1 MSAKKTSGPRARSTR
16 AGAGKRTRKQASPKG
31 KGYGVDF
38 HNDEDPQSWVLYE
51 KFEDGVARITLNRP
65 HRRNAILSPDM
76 HFVIAERLAT
86 AHEDDEIKVIVLA
99 GAGSDFCSGD
109 DVRRMPVERAGLA
122 KGRKLPQ
129 TARIRNAV
137 RLDESLRNFLYSS
150 KTIIAACQGAVI
162 GAGLNI
168 ALAADLLVAADTAY
182 FARPQARI
190 GFAGFS
196 TALPLVLLKMG
207 INRGYE
213 AMITGRKVS
222 AQELHDWGVVN
233 SVVAEADLAD
243 EALRY
248 ARAIA
253 SHSADGLMIGKHG
266 LQMFW
271 ELMGMSTY
279 GSFVKLAHPL
289 FTNLVWRDDEF
300 NFFRERNELGAKEAL
315 AELNRRWKKF
325 GFE

>member
-1 MSAKKTSGPRARSTR
+1 MSESKES
-16 AGAGKRTRKQASPKG
+16 
-31 KGYGVDF
+31 KGYGADF
-38 HNDEDPQSWVLYE
+38 EHDEDPESWVLYE
-51 KFEDGVARITLNRP
+51 KLEGGIARITLNRP

-76 HFVIAERLAT
+76 HFVLADRLAE
-86 AHEDDEIKVIVLA
+86 AHEDDAIKVIVLA
-99 GAGSDFCSGD
+99 GSGEDFCSGD
-109 DVRRMPVERAGLA
+109 DVRRMPVERAGLK
-122 KGRKLPQ
+122 KGSKLPQ
-129 TARIRNAV
+129 TARIQNAV
-137 RLDESLRNFLYSS
+137 RLDENLRNLLYSS

-168 ALAADLLVAADTAY
+168 ALAADLLILADNAY

-196 TALPLVLLKMG
+196 TAMPLVLLKMG

-222 AQELHDWGVVN
+222 ATELKDWGVAN
-233 SVVAEADLAD
+233 SVVPEAELED

-248 ARAIA
+248 AKGIA

-300 NFFRERNELGAKEAL
+300 NFFRERNERGAKEAL
-315 AELNRRWKKF
+315 AELERRWKEL
-325 GFE
+325 GFD

>member
-1 MSAKKTSGPRARSTR
+1 MSDSKEYGSG
-16 AGAGKRTRKQASPKG
+16 
-31 KGYGVDF
+31 F
-38 HNDEDPQSWVLYE
+38 EIDEDPESWVLYE
-51 KFEDGVARITLNRP
+51 KHADGIARVTLNRP
-65 HRRNAILSPDM
+65 HRKNAIVSPDM
-76 HFVIAERLAT
+76 HVVLGERLAR
-86 AHEDDEIKVIVLA
+86 ANDDDEVKVVVLA

-109 DVRRMPVERAGLA
+109 DVRRMPVERAGLK
-122 KGRKLPQ
+122 KGKKLPQ

-137 RLDESLRNFLYSS
+137 RLDENLRSVLYSS
-150 KTIIAACQGAVI
+150 KTIIAACQGAVM
-162 GAGLNI
+162 GAGLNL
-168 ALAADLLVAADTAY
+168 ALAADLVVASESAY
-182 FARPQARI
+182 FARPQARM

-213 AMITGRKVS
+213 AMITGRKVT
-222 AQELHDWGVVN
+222 AAELFEWGVVN
-233 SVVAEADLAD
+233 SVVPEGALAD

-248 ARAIA
+248 AKGIA

-279 GSFVKLAHPL
+279 GSFVRIAHPL

-300 NFFRERNELGAKEAL
+300 NFLRERNKRGAKEAL
-315 AELNRRWKKF
+315 AELKKRWRDL
-325 GFE
+325 GFDDDE

>member
-1 MSAKKTSGPRARSTR
+1 LSDSERY
-16 AGAGKRTRKQASPKG
+16 GA
-31 KGYGVDF
+31 DF
-38 HNDEDPQSWVLYE
+38 QTDEDPESWVLYE
-51 KFEDGVARITLNRP
+51 KLEADIARITLNRP
-65 HRRNAILSPDM
+65 HRKNAILSPDM
-76 HFVIAERLAT
+76 HFVMAERLAR
-86 AHEDDEIKVIVLA
+86 AHEDDEIKVILLA
-99 GAGSDFCSGD
+99 GTGSDFCSGD
-109 DVRRMPVERAGLA
+109 DVRRMPVERAGLK
-122 KGRKLPQ
+122 KGQKLPQ

-137 RLDESLRNFLYSS
+137 RLDENLRNLLYSS
-150 KTIIAACQGAVI
+150 KTVIAACQGAVI
-162 GAGLNI
+162 GAGLNL
-168 ALAADLLVAADTAY
+168 ALAADLLVASESAY

-213 AMITGRKVS
+213 AMITGRKVK
-222 AQELHDWGVVN
+222 AAELRDWGVVN
-233 SVVAEADLAD
+233 SVVPEDQLEA

-271 ELMGMSTY
+271 ELMGMSAY

-300 NFFRERNELGAKEAL
+300 NFFRERNERGAKEAL
-315 AELNRRWKKF
+315 AELNKRWEEL
-325 GFE
+325 GFD

>member
-1 MSAKKTSGPRARSTR
+1 MSDSKKY
-16 AGAGKRTRKQASPKG
+16 GA
-31 KGYGVDF
+31 DF
-38 HNDEDPQSWVLYE
+38 ETDEDPESWVLYE
-51 KFEDGVARITLNRP
+51 TLEDGIARITLNRP

-76 HFVIAERLAT
+76 HFVMAERLAR
-86 AHEDDEIKVIVLA
+86 AHEDDDIKVILLA
-99 GAGSDFCSGD
+99 ATGSDFCSGD
-109 DVRRMPVERAGLA
+109 DVRKMPVERAGLK
-122 KGRKLPQ
+122 KGEKLPQ
-129 TARIRNAV
+129 TARIKNAV
-137 RLDESLRNFLYSS
+137 RLDENLRNLLYCS
-150 KTIIAACQGAVI
+150 KTTIAACQGAVV
-162 GAGLNI
+162 GAGLNL
-168 ALAADLLVAADTAY
+168 ALATDLVVAADTAY

-222 AQELHDWGVVN
+222 ARELKDWGVVN
-233 SVVAEADLAD
+233 SVVAEEDLAD

-253 SHSADGLMIGKHG
+253 THSADGLMIGKHG

-300 NFFRERNELGAKEAL
+300 NFFRERNERGAKEAL
-315 AELNRRWKKF
+315 AELSRRWKDF

>member
-1 MSAKKTSGPRARSTR
+1 MSEGESKNY
-16 AGAGKRTRKQASPKG
+16 GA
-31 KGYGVDF
+31 DF
-38 HNDEDPQSWVLYE
+38 QTDEDPDSWVLYE
-51 KFEDGVARITLNRP
+51 KIDGTIARITLNRP
-65 HRRNAILSPDM
+65 HRKNAILSPDM
-76 HFVIAERLAT
+76 HFVIAERLVT
-86 AHEDDEIKVIVLA
+86 AHEDDEIKVIILA

-109 DVRRMPVERAGLA
+109 DVRKMPVERAGLK
-122 KGRKLPQ
+122 KGKKLPQ
-129 TARIRNAV
+129 TARIQNAV
-137 RLDESLRNFLYSS
+137 RLDENLRNLLYCS
-150 KTIIAACQGAVI
+150 KTTIAACQGAVI
-162 GAGLNI
+162 GAGLNL
-168 ALAADLLVAADTAY
+168 ALATDLVVAADTAY

-213 AMITGRKVS
+213 AMITGRKVPAS
-222 AQELHDWGVVN
+222 ELKEWGVVN
-233 SVVAEADLAD
+233 SVVPEAELAD

-253 SHSADGLMIGKHG
+253 THSADGLMIGKHG

-300 NFFRERNELGAKEAL
+300 NFFRERNKRGAKEAL
-315 AELNRRWKKF
+315 AELSRRWEEL

>member
-1 MSAKKTSGPRARSTR
+1 MSDDQDKEDGT
-16 AGAGKRTRKQASPKG
+16 AGAES
-31 KGYGVDF
+31 YGADLKV
-38 HNDEDPQSWVLYE
+38 DEDPETWVLYE
-51 KFEDGVARITLNRP
+51 KLEDGIARITLNRP

-76 HFVIAERLAT
+76 HFVLADRLAT
-86 AHEDDEIKVIVLA
+86 AHEDDEIKVIILA
-99 GAGSDFCSGD
+99 GTGSDFCSGD
-109 DVRRMPVERAGLA
+109 DVRRMPVERAGLK
-122 KGRKLPQ
+122 KGAKLPQ
-129 TARIRNAV
+129 TQRIRNAV
-137 RLDESLRNFLYSS
+137 RLDENLRNLLYSS
-150 KTIIAACQGAVI
+150 KTVIAACQGAVI
-162 GAGLNI
+162 GAGLNL
-168 ALAADLLVAADTAY
+168 ALAADLLVVTDTAY

-222 AQELHDWGVVN
+222 ARELHDWGVAN
-233 SVVAEADLAD
+233 SVVPKVQLAD

-248 ARAIA
+248 AKGVA

-300 NFFRERNELGAKEAL
+300 NFFRERNKRGAKEAL
-315 AELNRRWKKF
+315 AELNRRWKDL